1 MKAEYERQA
10 CAKRTETLPGRMRTC
25 DHAAA
30 SCCIAL
36 RKTRGNDHQN
46 FTWGGVA
53 APSFAVNS
61 AIGFSPENAVFAQ
74 MTVGNVRSA
83 VL

>member
-1 MKAEYERQA
+1 MAEKQM
-10 CAKRTETLPGRMRTC
+10 PRMRT
-25 DHAAA
+25 DEAAPRCA
-30 SCCIAL
+30 QL
-36 RKTRGNDHQN
+36 GNT
-46 FTWGGVA
+46 FTWGGVS